1 MNVIMNKVTKSPTVD
16 VKVKIICFE
25 IIKTITS
32 DDVTHHSFINPTYF
46 IQLWVL
52 LCTTWEK
59 ESMANFSL
67 KY

>member
-1 MNVIMNKVTKSPTVD
+1 MDLPIFMNVIMNKVTKSLTVD

-32 DDVTHHSFINPTYF
+32 DDVTYHSFINPTYF

-59 ESMANFSL
+59 
-67 KY
+67 

>member
-1 MNVIMNKVTKSPTVD
+1 MDLPIFMNVIMNKVTKSLTVD

-25 IIKTITS
+25 IIKTI
-32 DDVTHHSFINPTYF
+32 II

-59 ESMANFSL
+59 
-67 KY
+67 